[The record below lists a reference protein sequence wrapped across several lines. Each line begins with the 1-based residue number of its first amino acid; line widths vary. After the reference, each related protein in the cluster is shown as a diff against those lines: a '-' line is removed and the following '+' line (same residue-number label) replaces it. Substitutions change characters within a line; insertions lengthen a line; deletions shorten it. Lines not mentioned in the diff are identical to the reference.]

1 MDATMDG
8 DSFSRSSNEDY
19 YYNYYCCDPADLHYS
34 YSDDSSMST
43 PSKKGAAGV
52 HNRTRPNMDS
62 ALKTDLSNLV
72 VRDVDVEE
80 YVQYVYGVSKNDIS
94 YIKSKKWEL
103 KGLST
108 YTEMLDKGANE
119 DALYEPFKNIM
130 GDIFETL
137 AKDGRKIDIHH
148 ASLGTKELKGTAN
161 VCKPDQLFFFGSH
174 TDEMPV
180 TWSLSKAF
188 VEFTVTPKAHSLKAA
203 ILGQK
208 FSTIKEEVAVA
219 VGSAAPD
226 APAGSPTIFSSPDI
240 ATPPTIFSTPDLS
253 ALPTIPST
261 PPRTKRHSTGDA
273 NERPAKR
280 PKLGPLTGKAPQA
293 AGYALEAQDNAN
305 QLRLAQSEGKNAVE
319 NPTTVE
325 EPATQ
330 RAAIAKRRRARRQ
343 SNNSKASAPPL
354 LAAATSIPDHA
365 PRDDLDFETLGGCL
379 TFENFMAALNGSE
392 PVGIPEEYEE
402 YANTLL
408 REPKQ
413 VDASGST

>member
-8 DSFSRSSNEDY
+8 DSSSHSSNEDY

-62 ALKTDLSNLV
+62 ALKRDLSNLV

-80 YVQYVYGVSKNDIS
+80 YVQYVYGVSKNDIL
-94 YIKSKKWEL
+94 YIQSKKWEP
-103 KGLST
+103 KDLST

-148 ASLGTKELKGTAN
+148 ASLGKKELKGTAN
-161 VCKPDQLFFFGSH
+161 VRKPDQLFFFGSH

-188 VEFTVTPKAHSLKAA
+188 VEFAVTPKSHRLKAA

-208 FSTIKEEVAVA
+208 FSTIKEGVAISI
-219 VGSAAPD
+219 GSAPD
-226 APAGSPTIFSSPDI
+226 APAAP
-240 ATPPTIFSTPDLS
+240 AMVFSTPDLAMPPDLAAS
-253 ALPTIPST
+253 PTIPST
-261 PPRTKRHSTGDA
+261 PTRTKRLPKADMKQGGQDGVEYTGDVGPGVWSHFKVTGDPLYVYGGVTGRGSHVLPGRLIA
-273 NERPAKR
+273 TSEQEIPPDVAKVGDEILKSPAI
-280 PKLGPLTGKAPQA
+280 PTSSEMINNATSASPLLVPTTNPTPAPP
-293 AGYALEAQDNAN
+293 
-305 QLRLAQSEGKNAVE
+305 VE
-319 NPTTVE
+319 N
-325 EPATQ
+325 
-330 RAAIAKRRRARRQ
+330 I
-343 SNNSKASAPPL
+343 
-354 LAAATSIPDHA
+354 
-365 PRDDLDFETLGGCL
+365 DFETLGGCL
-379 TFENFMAALNGSE
+379 TFENFMAALGGSQ
-392 PVGIPEEYEE
+392 PMGVPEEFRA
-402 YANTLL
+402 YAHSL
-408 REPKQ
+408 E
-413 VDASGST
+413 